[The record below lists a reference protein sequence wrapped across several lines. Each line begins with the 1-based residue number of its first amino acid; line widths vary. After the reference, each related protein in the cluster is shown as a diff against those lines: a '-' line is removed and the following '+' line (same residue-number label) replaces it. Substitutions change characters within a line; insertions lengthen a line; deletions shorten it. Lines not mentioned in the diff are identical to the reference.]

1 MEMPYS
7 AEIKLP
13 EIVHLGDKP
22 VEDLDWREI
31 ELLNARLYTLAK
43 NEYITTLNE
52 GIIIPFREAFRK
64 KAVSEAKE
72 RGGADTKGIVRKYEF
87 SEVFD
92 DMKFVLNLPAHRTHY
107 EVVSSR
113 FKDILED
120 IIYDSGIGVGREE
133 VISVNKSPYAS
144 VDYLIAQMKRLR
156 KEKTTRYNDGK
167 LIIKS
172 SETDDYLP
180 LDEEIE
186 EMTVYFDGNHS
197 RVNYITAH
205 EYYEARSLRERIGN
219 YLGRSKGRLIRK
231 FDIPERLEESISLP
245 INVGDTAI
253 RYLFFC
259 QPSAEYGEICSGL
272 EGKETKNITGNT
284 GDLNILRELAFE
296 ENPDEYIW
304 RKEELNVNTQP
315 ADGNYEMGKT
325 TISRQHEDNWEQRAY
340 SVLREGNKIYVSIS
354 DVSDILRMLT
364 QEHTS
369 HPTRLKIN
377 FFPAHSAYL
386 RQS

>member
-13 EIVHLGDKP
+13 EIVHLGDEF

-31 ELLNARLYTLAK
+31 ELLNARLRTLAK
-43 NEYITTLNE
+43 NEYTTTLNE

-64 KAVSEAKE
+64 KAVSKAKE
-72 RGGADTKGIVRKYEF
+72 KVGADTKGIVRKYEF

-92 DMKFVLNLPAHRTHY
+92 DMKFVLNLPAHRTRH

-120 IIYDSGIGVGREE
+120 IIYDTGIRVGRDE
-133 VISVNKSPYAS
+133 VIPLNKFPYAS

-172 SETDDYLP
+172 SDTDEYLP
-180 LDEEIE
+180 WDKEIE
-186 EMTVYFDGNHS
+186 EMNVYFDGTHS
-197 RVNYITAH
+197 RVNDITAN
-205 EYYEARSLRERIGN
+205 EYYEARSLRERIEN

-231 FDIPERLEESISLP
+231 FDIPKRLEESISFP
-245 INVGDTAI
+245 INVGDTVI

-272 EGKETKNITGNT
+272 EGKKTKKITQNT

-296 ENPDEYIW
+296 ENPDKSIW
-304 RKEELNVNTQP
+304 RKEELNVNTRP
-315 ADGNYEMGKT
+315 ADGNYEIGKT
-325 TISRQHEDNWEQRAY
+325 TISRLREDNWEQRTY
-340 SVLREGNKIYVSIS
+340 SVLREDNKIYVNIS
-354 DVSDILRMLT
+354 DVSDILRILT
-364 QEHTS
+364 QKHTS
-369 HPTRLKIN
+369 YPTRLKID

-386 RQS
+386 RQP

>member
-1 MEMPYS
+1 MEMPYP

-13 EIVHLGDKP
+13 EIVHLGDES

-31 ELLNARLYTLAK
+31 ELLNARLRTLAK

-52 GIIIPFREAFRK
+52 WIIIPFREAFRK
-64 KAVSEAKE
+64 KAVLKAKE
-72 RGGADTKGIVRKYEF
+72 RVGADTKGIVRKYEF

-92 DMKFVLNLPAHRTHY
+92 DIKFVLNLPAYRTRY

-172 SETDDYLP
+172 SDTDEYLP
-180 LDEEIE
+180 WDEEIE
-186 EMTVYFDGNHS
+186 EIDVYFDGNHS
-197 RVNYITAH
+197 RVNDITAH
-205 EYYEARSLRERIGN
+205 EYYEARSLRERIEN

-245 INVGDTAI
+245 ITVGDTVI

-272 EGKETKNITGNT
+272 EGKKTKSITKNT
-284 GDLNILRELAFE
+284 GDLNMLKELAFD
-296 ENPDEYIW
+296 ENPDKSIW
-304 RKEELNVNTQP
+304 RKEKLNVSTQSV
-315 ADGNYEMGKT
+315 DGYYEMGKT
-325 TISRQHEDNWEQRAY
+325 TISRQCEDNWEQRTY
-340 SVLREGNKIYVSIS
+340 SVFREDNKIYVNIS

-369 HPTRLKIN
+369 YPTRLKID
-377 FFPAHSAYL
+377 FFPALSAYL